1 MGLKFKS
8 VRDNNILAL
17 VMIYPDGYPK
27 IILMA
32 ESPMDGDWKADVDFL
47 TKSEVHTKS
56 VFAER

>member
-1 MGLKFKS
+1 
-8 VRDNNILAL
+8 
-17 VMIYPDGYPK
+17 MIYPDGYPK

-56 VFAER
+56 VYAER